1 MGRLAIY
8 LKELRDENH
17 KDKIRSAL
25 LEVGGLCT
33 SMLDE
38 EELVDALLPL
48 SLHGDLLISLKALQ
62 ILTRIFR
69 HRNTARAE
77 YYQAITECINEQP
90 NTKKTEQLL
99 IFLQRLVTLNY
110 QRHKLDLA
118 LFREDPL
125 REEVV
130 SNQELMAAILN
141 VCCKRECKY
150 QGLLLLWI
158 LTFSRRALR
167 LLERSPMF
175 YMLSFVSR
183 DCKEKELRMSLAII
197 RNYLVYTNRYSYGAF
212 EKIEELLSVASCRGN
227 KEDQEEQADLAF
239 CREKYL
245 LLVKRISTFETYLDE
260 LKSGHLQPL
269 PYHFSTEFWRNN
281 LEVLASRRSEIIKS
295 LKRYLKSD
303 DLNNIW
309 IASND
314 IYRIVKIYPESV
326 NIIRQMNIPQILF
339 EVLSLKSSEDVRF
352 HVMEALS
359 ACYTRE

>member
-1 MGRLAIY
+1 MGIGAY
-8 LKELRDENH
+8 LKEMKEETH
-17 KDKIRSAL
+17 KEKIRSIL
-25 LEVGGLCT
+25 LEIGGMCV
-33 SMLDE
+33 SMLDDS
-38 EELVDALLPL
+38 ELVEALLPL
-48 SLHGDLLISLKALQ
+48 SRHGDLLISLKALQ
-62 ILTRIFR
+62 ILTRVFR
-69 HRNTARAE
+69 HRNTACAE
-77 YYQAITECINEQP
+77 YYEVITECITEHP
-90 NTKKTEQLL
+90 NTKKTEQIL

-110 QRHKLDLA
+110 QKQKMDLQ
-118 LFREDPL
+118 LFKEDPL

-130 SNQELMAAILN
+130 RNKELMSGILS

-158 LTFSRRALR
+158 LTFSKKALQQ
-167 LLERSPMF
+167 LESSPMF

-183 DCKEKELRMSLAII
+183 SCKEKELRMSLAII

-212 EKIEELLSVASCRGN
+212 QKIEELLSVASCKGN
-227 KEDQEEQADLAF
+227 KEDKEEQEDLSF
-239 CREKYL
+239 CRERYL
-245 LLVKRISTFETYLDE
+245 LLIRSISTFEMYLEE

-281 LEVLASRRSEIIKS
+281 LDVLSNRRSEIIKS

-314 IYRIVKIYPESV
+314 IYRIAKAYPESV
-326 NIIRQMNIPQILF
+326 SIIRQMNIPQILF
-339 EVLSLKSSEDVRF
+339 EVLSTKSSEDVRF